1 MKSNQLPVIPSVLL
15 PHSAQGFCLGNTL
28 KTGVYRSAFVSLNIY
43 ASVKCSFGGDKRSS
57 LLLTSVNKTEKAHAT
72 DRTTFTPLLAKNYE
86 LAGPIILSTDVIQ
99 LASMYLSIFFQT
111 ISNNFTA
118 LNSNSFFP
126 N

>member
-1 MKSNQLPVIPSVLL
+1 MKSNQLQVIPSVLL

-43 ASVKCSFGGDKRSS
+43 ASLKQDKRSS

-72 DRTTFTPLLAKNYE
+72 ERTTFTPLLAKNYE
-86 LAGPIILSTDVIQ
+86 RAGPIIQSTDVIQ
-99 LASMYLSIFFQT
+99 LASLYLSIFFQT

-118 LNSNSFFP
+118 LISNSFFP